1 MISRPLSKSSCI
13 SAVLFCAVAS
23 VSAQAPV
30 TVDANQAQTHLIR
43 RIDPVYPVIAKAAQ
57 VQGDVSINIVIDVA
71 GQVVS
76 EKVASGPPMLR
87 GAALE
92 AVKQWHFTAFQL
104 NGQQAPVAT
113 TVTVPFHVEQPGGGP
128 NPDQQK
134 SAQAWFS
141 LSDKCRSALKA
152 GETQKAL
159 DYCQQALAMARK
171 AGELSSSDQLAM
183 IESHQSYGHALLA
196 AGNAQDAVAEENAA
210 VDAAK
215 AHLKDTDQ
223 EYAMPFFW
231 RAIAEARLGDGDAAS
246 ADFTIAEETHRNAIA
261 HLPSMKKMYSQY
273 LAAILKQHA
282 TLLDQ
287 MGKTAEA
294 AKLRTEASLLL

>member
-1 MISRPLSKSSCI
+1 
-13 SAVLFCAVAS
+13 
-23 VSAQAPV
+23 
-30 TVDANQAQTHLIR
+30 
-43 RIDPVYPVIAKAAQ
+43 
-57 VQGDVSINIVIDVA
+57 
-71 GQVVS
+71 
-76 EKVASGPPMLR
+76 
-87 GAALE
+87 
-92 AVKQWHFTAFQL
+92 
-104 NGQQAPVAT
+104 
-113 TVTVPFHVEQPGGGP
+113 
-128 NPDQQK
+128 
-134 SAQAWFS
+134 
-141 LSDKCRSALKA
+141 
-152 GETQKAL
+152 
-159 DYCQQALAMARK
+159 MARK